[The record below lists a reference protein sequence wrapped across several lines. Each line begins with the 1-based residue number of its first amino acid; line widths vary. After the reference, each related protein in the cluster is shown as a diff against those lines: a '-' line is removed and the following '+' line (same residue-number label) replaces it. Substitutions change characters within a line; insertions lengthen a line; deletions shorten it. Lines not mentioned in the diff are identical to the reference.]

1 MVSLTIP
8 PVGLT
13 NYIGGTMKSIF
24 LKVEQFQHKMGIKLP
39 EDKVKALEESY
50 TESLNLL
57 SLYES
62 IENEKED

>member
-1 MVSLTIP
+1 MKLLKTIKRL
-8 PVGLT
+8 VKESEENL
-13 NYIGGTMKSIF
+13 
-24 LKVEQFQHKMGIKLP
+24 
-39 EDKVKALEESY
+39 DKAIQSSATPKEVKALEESY

>member
-1 MVSLTIP
+1 MKLLKTIKRL
-8 PVGLT
+8 VKESEDNL
-13 NYIGGTMKSIF
+13 
-24 LKVEQFQHKMGIKLP
+24 EQAIQNSYTPK
-39 EDKVKALEESY
+39 EVKALEESY

>member
-1 MVSLTIP
+1 MDMKLIKTIKRLVKESEENLENALQKNVSP
-8 PVGLT
+8 
-13 NYIGGTMKSIF
+13 K
-24 LKVEQFQHKMGIKLP
+24 E
-39 EDKVKALEESY
+39 VKTLEENY